1 VDADRVLADLAE
13 GDHADSLV
21 HVEHIPAREAP
32 DAGPLDLAPEL
43 SVRLR
48 RAGIERLWSHQADGL
63 RAARTGHNI
72 AIATGTASGKSLVYQ
87 LATFERLLADPRAT
101 AMFLFPTKAL
111 AQDQLRQ
118 MRSFAFPAARATVYD
133 GDTPSAERAW
143 ARRTANI
150 IVTNPDMLHVGIL
163 PTHDRWA
170 LFFKN
175 LRMVVVDE
183 MHTFRGV
190 FGSHVANVLRRLRR
204 VAAHYG
210 ASPLFVTASAT
221 IGNPAMLASGLT
233 GLPFDEITTDG
244 SPRGEKVFAF
254 WNPPFVELPD
264 GSVAEVRYSAGSQA
278 AGMLAGLAR
287 EDVRTIVFAR
297 SRKGAELIAQHARDL
312 LADDRGDVAGRIA
325 AYRAGYLPEERRALE
340 RDLASGE
347 LLGVAATTAL
357 ELGID
362 IGGLDACVIA
372 GYPGTIAGT
381 WQQAGRAGRAQQRSL
396 VILIAQDD
404 PLDQYIVA
412 HPAEIFGRPHEAAV
426 IDHSNPNILEPH
438 IGAAAFELPLRDA
451 DAEIFGPSYGDALA
465 RLDDAGLLRARG
477 DKRFWN
483 GRRSPATEI
492 DIRSAGRVVQIVEDE
507 TGRLLGTADGSRAH
521 HTVHAGAIYIH
532 QGEQFEVRALDLG
545 ANVAVVA
552 PVDVAH
558 YTQARD
564 ITDIRIAAVHDR
576 KHTGSVDLFLGDV
589 IVSNQVVGFVRKRLY
604 SNETLDEQPLDLP
617 EQTLQTKAVWYT
629 VPPDVLSIARLDPA
643 SVPGAAHAA
652 EHAAIG
658 LMPLFAMC
666 DRWDIGGVSTA
677 LHPDTGMCTVFIY
690 DGYPGGAGFAA
701 RSFEAGAEHL
711 RATMEAIASCA
722 CDRGCPSCVQSPKC
736 GNGNE
741 PLDKN
746 GAVRLLAVI
755 LNSDRRPQP
764 SRRAAR
770 GSR

>member
-1 VDADRVLADLAE
+1 VDPDRVLAALAE
-13 GDHADSLV
+13 GDHEECLV
-21 HVEHIPAREAP
+21 HLEHIPARPAP

-48 RAGIERLWSHQADGL
+48 RSGIERLWSHQAEGL
-63 RAARTGHNI
+63 RAARAGRNV

-87 LATFERLLADPRAT
+87 LATFERLLVDPRVT
-101 AMFLFPTKAL
+101 ALYLFPTKAL

-118 MRSFAFPAARATVYD
+118 LRAFAFPAARATVYD
-133 GDTPSAERAW
+133 GDTPTAERAW
-143 ARRTANI
+143 ARRTANV

-170 LFFKN
+170 MFFKN
-175 LRMVVVDE
+175 LAFVVVDE
-183 MHTFRGV
+183 MHILRGV

-210 ASPLFVTASAT
+210 ASPQFVTASAT
-221 IGNPAMLASGLT
+221 IGNPGRLAEALT
-233 GLPFDEITTDG
+233 GLEFAEIAEDG
-244 SPRGEKVFAF
+244 SPHEEKLFAF
-254 WNPPFVELPD
+254 WNPPFVRLPD

-278 AGMLAGLAR
+278 AGLLAGLAR
-287 EDVRTIVFAR
+287 EDVRTIAFTR
-297 SRKGAELIAQHARDL
+297 SRKSAELIAQHARDL
-312 LADDRGDVAGRIA
+312 LADDRGDLAGRIA

-340 RDLASGE
+340 RDLAEGR

-362 IGGLDACVIA
+362 IGGLDACIIA
-372 GYPGTIAGT
+372 GYPGTVAGT

-396 VILIAQDD
+396 VVLIAQDD
-404 PLDQYIVA
+404 PLDQYIVG
-412 HPAEIFGRPHEAAV
+412 HPSEIFGRPHESAV
-426 IDHSNPNILEPH
+426 VDHANPNILDPH
-438 IGAAAFELPLRDA
+438 LGAAAFELPLREADA
-451 DAEIFGPSYGDALA
+451 DIFGDGYAGAVA

-507 TGRLLGTADGSRAH
+507 TGRLLGTSDGARAH
-521 HTVHAGAIYIH
+521 HTLHTGAIYLH
-532 QGEQFEVRALDLG
+532 QGEQFEVRALDLR
-545 ANVAVVA
+545 AHVAVVA
-552 PVDVAH
+552 PVDVPH

-564 ITDIRIAAVHDR
+564 VTDIRITGIRDR
-576 KHTGSVDLFLGDV
+576 KHAGAVELFFGDV
-589 IVSNQVVGFVRKRLY
+589 VVANQVVGFVRKRLY
-604 SNETLDEQPLDLP
+604 TNETIDEQPLDLP
-617 EQTLQTKAVWYT
+617 EQSLSTTSVWYT
-629 VPPDVLSIARLDPA
+629 VPDEVLAEARLDA
-643 SVPGAAHAA
+643 AAVPGAVHAA

-677 LHPDTGMCTVFIY
+677 LHPDTAMCTVFIY
-690 DGYPGGAGFAA
+690 DGYPGGAGFSA
-701 RSFEAGAEHL
+701 RSFEAGEEHL
-711 RATMEAIASCA
+711 RATMETIGA
-722 CDRGCPSCVQSPKC
+722 CGCERGCPSCVQSPKC

-741 PLDKN
+741 PLDKD
-746 GAVRLLAVI
+746 GAVRLLAAI
-755 LNSDRRPQP
+755 LNPDRRPRSTP
-764 SRRAAR
+764 RGVR